1 MLDQNKDEEFES
13 LVKELSSDATLTD
26 YIDLDMDGAM
36 PQSPIDVKSVAWRQ
50 ECWQKVIQLIMRS

>member
-36 PQSPIDVKSVAWRQ
+36 PQSPIDMKSVAW
-50 ECWQKVIQLIMRS
+50 